1 MAKQGR
7 RPGAQAAA
15 DIQTGLVVASYG
27 RHCVV
32 ETPDGERRI
41 CHPRGKKSQAVV
53 GDHVQWLAPPP
64 GQGDEGTIEKVV
76 ERRNVFYRQDD
87 IRTKTFAANLDQLLI
102 LIAAEPVFSEVQL
115 ARALIAAEAAH
126 ITPIIALNKMDLQEP
141 FLRAWERLE
150 PYRTMRDAVDDPPHY
165 MVLPLSLE
173 DADEEDREAI
183 IGLLQG
189 KITLVLGP
197 SGVGKST
204 LINLL
209 LPDAK
214 VATNEISQALNT
226 GKHTTT
232 STTLYWVDEARS
244 TAIIDSPGFQEFG
257 LYHIAPTQLP
267 ACMPDIGAH
276 AKNCKFYNCTH
287 LHEPGCGVIEAVKN
301 GSDTLPISDNRYRIY
316 GELFDELS
324 RKAVERPEGSGTVD
338 ELDAGIHA
346 IGKKIVEEAGE
357 VWIAAEYESDES
369 LAEEASQL
377 LYHLQVM
384 LIARGLTL
392 QDVYRYL

>member
-7 RPGAQAAA
+7 RNSVQLSGETQA
-15 DIQTGLVVASYG
+15 GLVVASYG

-53 GDHVQWLAPPP
+53 GDHVQWLSPPP

-76 ERRNVFYRQDD
+76 ERHNVFYRQDD

-126 ITPIIALNKMDLQEP
+126 ITPIIALNKMDLEEP
-141 FLRAWERLE
+141 FLRAWERLA
-150 PYRTMRDAVDDPPHY
+150 PYRTMRDAVDGPPHY

-173 DADEEDREAI
+173 DADEEDRDAI

-189 KITLVLGP
+189 KTTLVLGP

-232 STTLYWVDEARS
+232 STTLYWVDEART

-257 LYHIAPTQLP
+257 LYHIAATQLA
-267 ACMPDIGAH
+267 ACMPDIGAL
-276 AKNCKFYNCTH
+276 ADQCKFYNCTH
-287 LHEPGCGVIEAVKN
+287 LHEPGCAVIAQVEALD
-301 GSDTLPISDNRYRIY
+301 SPHAISANRYRIY
-316 GELFDELS
+316 GELFEELS
-324 RKAVERPEGSGTVD
+324 QEP
-338 ELDAGIHA
+338 
-346 IGKKIVEEAGE
+346 
-357 VWIAAEYESDES
+357 
-369 LAEEASQL
+369 
-377 LYHLQVM
+377 LY
-384 LIARGLTL
+384 
-392 QDVYRYL
+392 